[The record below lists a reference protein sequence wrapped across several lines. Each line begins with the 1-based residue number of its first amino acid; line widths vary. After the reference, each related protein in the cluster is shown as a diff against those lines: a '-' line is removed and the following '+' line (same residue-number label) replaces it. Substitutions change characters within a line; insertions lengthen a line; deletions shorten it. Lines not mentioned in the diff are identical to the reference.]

1 MGKVSVISE
10 SPSSNERFL
19 FIVCWSV
26 VGGISVSRVYSEVK
40 LLRDASLAHCQGV
53 GTEKLRTLFNKA
65 NWFELAVMGLSGM
78 GAI

>member
-10 SPSSNERFL
+10 SRSSNERFL

-53 GTEKLRTLFNKA
+53 GTEKLSTLFNKA
-65 NWFELAVMGLSGM
+65 NWFKLAVMGLSGM
-78 GAI
+78 AAI